1 MNPQTQTELEA
12 AAFRSL
18 VKHLDSRKDV
28 QNIDLMTL
36 AGFCRNCMSK
46 WLLAAADEQR
56 VAMNYDE
63 AREHVYCMPYDEWK
77 EHHQLPATKEQMQ
90 AFSAMEKAKERVN
103 S

>member
-1 MNPQTQTELEA
+1 MIPQSQTDLEA
-12 AAFRSL
+12 AAFSSL
-18 VKHLDSRKDV
+18 VKHLESRKDV

-46 WLLAAADEQR
+46 WLLAAADEQS